1 MELTARVRTVR
12 MPLPAAMAIAL
23 AAAALSLL
31 PESAARAQSQSQANV
46 QAEQSQTLRNRN
58 AAAARALPPTGRYV
72 AESGEAFVLDRSG
85 QRPLLRFE
93 RRDETW
99 VLRPTAAPRG
109 DVIYRNDA
117 GDQLLRVTPG
127 GGMTV
132 YTPLAPGG
140 SPASLSGPGQSL
152 TPPTLGPA
160 QLFQLM
166 ARRSAM
172 LSQAMGRLIEIN
184 VDTDGQTEGLA
195 VEALILSTD
204 AVLRIS
210 RSPTARSSL
219 DRLRSITIIEG
230 QRASVTYARGDLR
243 IVVAPVQ
250 GVAGRPSSARVIQAF
265 LAPPAP
271 TGR

>member
-1 MELTARVRTVR
+1 
-12 MPLPAAMAIAL
+12 MAIAV
-23 AAAALSLL
+23 AAAALSLVSM
-31 PESAARAQSQSQANV
+31 PAEAQAQNQGNA
-46 QAEQSQTLRNRN
+46 QAEQAQALRNRN
-58 AAAARALPPTGRYV
+58 AAAAAARAVPPTGRYV
-72 AESGEAFVLDRSG
+72 AESGEAFILDRSG
-85 QRPLLRFE
+85 QRPLLRFD

-132 YTPLAPGG
+132 YTPRAPGG
-140 SPASLSGPGQSL
+140 SPASFAGPGQSL
-152 TPPTLGPA
+152 TPPTLGPT

-172 LSQAMGRLIEIN
+172 LSQTMGRLIEIN
-184 VDTDGQTEGLA
+184 VDTDGQAEGLA

-204 AVLRIS
+204 AVLRIA

-219 DRLRSITIIEG
+219 ERLRSITIIEG

-243 IVVAPVQ
+243 IIVAPVQ

-265 LAPPAP
+265 LTPPEP
-271 TGR
+271 TRR

>member
-1 MELTARVRTVR
+1 
-12 MPLPAAMAIAL
+12 MAIAL
-23 AAAALSLL
+23 AAAALSSL
-31 PESAARAQSQSQANV
+31 ATASQAQAQHRGNA
-46 QAEQSQTLRNRN
+46 QAEQARALNNRN
-58 AAAARALPPTGRYV
+58 AVAVRAIPPTGRYV
-72 AESGEAFVLDRSG
+72 ADSGEAFILDRSG
-85 QRPLLRFE
+85 QRPLLRFD

-127 GGMTV
+127 GGITV
-132 YTPLAPGG
+132 YTPQAPGG
-140 SPASLSGPGQSL
+140 SPASFSGPGQSL
-152 TPPTLGPA
+152 TPPTLGPT

-172 LSQAMGRLIEIN
+172 LSQAMGRLVEIN
-184 VDTDGQTEGLA
+184 VVTGEQAESLS

-204 AVLRIS
+204 AVLRIA

-219 DRLRSITIIEG
+219 DRLRSITIVEG
-230 QRASVTYARGDLR
+230 QRASVTYTRGDLR

-265 LAPPAP
+265 LAPPVP
-271 TGR
+271 IRR

>member
-1 MELTARVRTVR
+1 MELTARVRTAR
-12 MPLPAAMAIAL
+12 KPLPAAMAIAL
-23 AAAALSLL
+23 AAAVLSSVPL
-31 PESAARAQSQSQANV
+31 AVQAQDRANA
-46 QAEQSQTLRNRN
+46 QAEQSEALRNRGSSP
-58 AAAARALPPTGRYV
+58 RTLPPTGRYV
-72 AESGEAFVLDRSG
+72 AESGEAFILDRSG
-85 QRPLLRFE
+85 QRPLLRFD

-132 YTPLAPGG
+132 YTPRAPGG

-152 TPPTLGPA
+152 TPPTLGPV
-160 QLFQLM
+160 QMWNLM

-172 LSQAMGRLIEIN
+172 LSQAMGRLIEIEVN
-184 VDTDGQTEGLA
+184 TDRASESLS

-204 AVLRIS
+204 AVLRIA
-210 RSPTARSSL
+210 RSPTARSTL
-219 DRLRSITIIEG
+219 DRLRSITIIDG
-230 QRASVTYARGDLR
+230 TRASVTYSRGDLQ
-243 IVVAPVQ
+243 IVVAPAQ

-265 LAPPAP
+265 LSSAQPVV
-271 TGR
+271 RR

>member
-1 MELTARVRTVR
+1 MELTARVRTAR
-12 MPLPAAMAIAL
+12 TPLPAAMAIAV
-23 AAAALSLL
+23 AAAALSML
-31 PESAARAQSQSQANV
+31 PLASQAQDRGNA
-46 QAEQSQTLRNRN
+46 QAEQSQALRNGG
-58 AAAARALPPTGRYV
+58 ATRALPPTGRYV
-72 AESGEAFVLDRSG
+72 ADSGEAFILDRSG
-85 QRPLLRFE
+85 QRPLLRFD

-132 YTPLAPGG
+132 YTPRAPGG
-140 SPASLSGPGQSL
+140 SPASFSGPGQSL

-172 LSQAMGRLIEIN
+172 LSQTMGRLIEIN
-184 VDTDGQTEGLA
+184 VDTDGQAEGLA

-204 AVLRIS
+204 AVLRIA

-230 QRASVTYARGDLR
+230 PRASVTYARGDLR

-265 LAPPAP
+265 LAQPEP
-271 TGR
+271 TRR